1 MSPRWSNISS
11 GLYTGGTSGLLSRL
25 PLIGK
30 LGRDELRV
38 LVQPHQL
45 VLTRLGGWRKQ
56 RVICEDVITIARPS
70 PAMAGDAGIPAPA
83 IWQAALTQL
92 ALALR
97 DQAWQGCQPR
107 VVLSNHLVR
116 YVLIPWNASLSRP
129 EEKHAFVRH
138 CFTQAYGEPAR
149 QWDLRVSPAG
159 YGQATIASGVDPA
172 LLQALQHCFAE
183 AGMRLQ
189 HIHPLLMQAIN
200 ETARQRSKRAG
211 KGKRGTASASGLCL
225 AVLEQGRIAVLLQQD
240 KQWRSVQCHS
250 AHVDA
255 LPALIQ
261 RDAILAGLDSQPWP
275 VVVYSAEPGAPRVHI
290 SGRALQQFSREI
302 PFVRQPGLAETAS

>member
-1 MSPRWSNISS
+1 MLPRWSS
-11 GLYTGGTSGLLSRL
+11 LRPGTSPGLLSRL
-25 PLIGK
+25 PLISH
-30 LGRDELRV
+30 LWRDELRV
-38 LVQPHQL
+38 LLQPHQL
-45 VLTRLGGWRKQ
+45 VLTRLSGWRKQ
-56 RVICEDVITIARPS
+56 RVVCEEVIAIARTPQAL
-70 PAMAGDAGIPAPA
+70 PDDTAQAGTPAPA

-92 ALALR
+92 AVALR
-97 DQAWQGCQPR
+97 DQPWQGCQPR

-129 EEKHAFVRH
+129 EEKQAFMRH

-159 YGQATIASGVDPA
+159 YGNAAIASGVEPG
-172 LLQALQHCFAE
+172 LVQALQLCFAE

-200 ETARQRSKRAG
+200 ETARQRSKRTG
-211 KGKRGTASASGLCL
+211 KGRADKTAGLCL
-225 AVLEQGRIAVLLQQD
+225 AVLEQGRIAVLLQQHG
-240 KQWRSVQCHS
+240 QWRSVQCHS
-250 AHVDA
+250 AHAEA

-275 VVVYSAEPGAPRVHI
+275 VLVYSAEPGAPRVHI
-290 SGRALQQFSREI
+290 SGRALQHFSREI
-302 PFVRQPGLAETAS
+302 PFARQPGLAEIA

>member
-11 GLYTGGTSGLLSRL
+11 GFSTGGASSLLSRL

-56 RVICEDVITIARPS
+56 RVICEDVIAIARPS
-70 PAMAGDAGIPAPA
+70 AAMTSDAGTPAPT

-116 YVLIPWNASLSRP
+116 YVLIPWNASLSRT

-159 YGQATIASGVDPA
+159 YGQAAIASGVDPA

-200 ETARQRSKRAG
+200 ETARQRSKR
-211 KGKRGTASASGLCL
+211 GTASASGLCL

-240 KQWRSVQCHS
+240 KQWRNVQCHS
-250 AHVDA
+250 AHIEA

-261 RDAILAGLDSQPWP
+261 RDAILAGMDSQQWP

-290 SGRALQQFSREI
+290 SGRTLQQFSREI